1 MAQFNVYRNLNTAS
15 KKATP
20 YLLDVQSNLLSDLAT
35 RVVVPLRLLTR
46 YAGKPMKTLTPS
58 FQIEGR
64 EVLAI
69 TQQLAAIS
77 TKEIGASVADLTDRH
92 SEIIAALDFVI
103 SGF

>member
-15 KKATP
+15 KKVTP

-35 RVVVPLRLLTR
+35 RVVVPMRLLTR
-46 YAGKPMKTLTPS
+46 YSGKPMKTLTPS

-69 TQQLAAIS
+69 TQQLSAIS

-92 SEIIAALDFVI
+92 FEIIAALDFVI